1 MEQEVVE
8 RLTFWTWESL
18 LKQLKNWADGEV
30 MLFTFTYINLI
41 AANQIACQ
49 EVWFIGDQF
58 MKSTFYSYQ
67 SLQMR
72 NFKGDPSWPY
82 LYDYYEVKPYWK
94 GINSTTTTSPIARI
108 VNALIDAINGSIHL
122 PRLIVFMPDIDVL
135 KSLTF
140 YGKGTSHVIEKGLGH
155 LINTTVSIIENW
167 KLQMKKVKP
176 GYVKMSEPKMIWI
189 GLISKPYFDKVMTL
203 RRKHNEI
210 LEDTRTMH
218 KHCYYLNPAPILK
231 HEFDWNNNLSSA
243 GKVEL
248 WRSIDQEIRRFDE
261 GNYDSLKPHKI
272 ALDMMQKQN
281 TGLASDKNIKRKL
294 PHPPSPI
301 HKAMPASSFNE
312 KIRKEKEYFQLHRQ
326 KSHEK
331 SSIKHFH

>member
-1 MEQEVVE
+1 
-8 RLTFWTWESL
+8 
-18 LKQLKNWADGEV
+18 

-72 NFKGDPSWPY
+72 NFKGDPSRPY

-140 YGKGTSHVIEKGLGH
+140 YGKGTSHVIGKGLGH
-155 LINTTVSIIENW
+155 LINTTVSIIEN
-167 KLQMKKVKP
+167 
-176 GYVKMSEPKMIWI
+176 
-189 GLISKPYFDKVMTL
+189 
-203 RRKHNEI
+203 
-210 LEDTRTMH
+210 
-218 KHCYYLNPAPILK
+218 
-231 HEFDWNNNLSSA
+231 
-243 GKVEL
+243 
-248 WRSIDQEIRRFDE
+248 
-261 GNYDSLKPHKI
+261 
-272 ALDMMQKQN
+272 
-281 TGLASDKNIKRKL
+281 
-294 PHPPSPI
+294 
-301 HKAMPASSFNE
+301 
-312 KIRKEKEYFQLHRQ
+312 
-326 KSHEK
+326 
-331 SSIKHFH
+331 